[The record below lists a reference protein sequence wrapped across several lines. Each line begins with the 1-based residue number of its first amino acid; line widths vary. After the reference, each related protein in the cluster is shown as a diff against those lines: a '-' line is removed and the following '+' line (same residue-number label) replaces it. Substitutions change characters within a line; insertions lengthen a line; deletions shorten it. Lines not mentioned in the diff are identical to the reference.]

1 MSSHPAHRVCLH
13 QFQYMGKR
21 YIARYCGGL
30 VWRAVSFCVLFG
42 PESVGIVLCGD
53 GQLEF
58 SQTAMK
64 TVGGSLD
71 RCHETWRPRPPAL
84 LHSVWL
90 ILSQAKLLERF
101 SSAAWC
107 RSSFQTLPR
116 ALFSLLFLFL
126 WLCLLTPSLSFLD
139 DLSSHLT
146 PKRSFLFVFFLPFYL
161 PAPKTLASQS
171 SLFAS

>member
-53 GQLEF
+53 RQLEF

-64 TVGGSLD
+64 TVGGSLA

-84 LHSVWL
+84 LHAFWL

-126 WLCLLTPSLSFLD
+126 KLLNVKMIRMKIFKMVLLHLIVNNHHTIQIILRNISAVHVCERHCL
-139 DLSSHLT
+139 
-146 PKRSFLFVFFLPFYL
+146 KI
-161 PAPKTLASQS
+161 
-171 SLFAS
+171 